1 MIYSD
6 WVKTNTGIFYQLN
19 RVKPLPFTT
28 ETATVDNLDQKF
40 LLENAN
46 KEMFNDDVDTLVN
59 AILAKFYHQWQD
71 LTTFYKTIEP
81 GTTGEIVSTSSNDT
95 QNQNKVALN
104 DTSEMFTTGG
114 NNSNATAQTSTKS
127 KNYSRYKDFV
137 LSNDFYDIINGQLRN
152 YLFINIY

>member
-19 RVKPLPFTT
+19 HVKILPFTT
-28 ETATVDNLDQKF
+28 DTVTVDNLDQEF

-46 KEMFNDDVDTLVN
+46 KEMFSDDTDTLVN

-95 QNQNKVALN
+95 QNQNKIALN

-114 NNSNATAQTSTKS
+114 NNSNATAQTSTKT

-137 LSNDFYDIINGQLRN
+137 LSNDIYGIIMGQLRN
-152 YLFINIY
+152 YLFINVY